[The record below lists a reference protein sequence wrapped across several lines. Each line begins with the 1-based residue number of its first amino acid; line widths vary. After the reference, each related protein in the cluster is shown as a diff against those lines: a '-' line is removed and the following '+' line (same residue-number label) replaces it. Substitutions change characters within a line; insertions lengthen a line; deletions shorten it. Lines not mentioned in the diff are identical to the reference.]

1 MITRII
7 KVFFLTS
14 IVVSFCS
21 CNNKK
26 ATYEIAADVQAYAV
40 DSSAKSID
48 DVAVDVK
55 NDVVAHKRGPVS
67 DRTIVYKSIKA
78 FVKGTNE
85 PVPEDVGRIDTF
97 VFKNGNLYFNG
108 KKEYKFKHNTQGS
121 VKVYEHEIVKQN
133 FYSKSEIKISEDLSR
148 VNWITS
154 SIGVSAVTEIVVYTN
169 DLGAEEDDG
178 LY

>member
-1 MITRII
+1 MMARII
-7 KVFFLTS
+7 ILFLYLSFFVAL
-14 IVVSFCS
+14 CS
-21 CNNKK
+21 CNKK
-26 ATYEIAADVQAYAV
+26 KESYEIA
-40 DSSAKSID
+40 
-48 DVAVDVK
+48 
-55 NDVVAHKRGPVS
+55 NDVSVANIDTCANSTDSVAIETEKKTETYERGPVS

-108 KKEYKFKHNTQGS
+108 RKEHKFKPNTQGS
-121 VKVYEHEIVKQN
+121 VKIYEHETVKQN
-133 FYSKSEIKISEDLSR
+133 FYSKSVFKISKDLSR
-148 VNWITS
+148 VNWVTH
-154 SIGVSAVTEIVVYTN
+154 SIGVSEVTEIVVYTN